1 MSETDFPT
9 WFDAGSYGG
18 LAFSLLVAAAIALY
32 ALRLRRGTPRQLARA
47 MLACLVGCCL
57 MFAPIW
63 WAQSRFDL
71 LGPTLDPTEIGFWL
85 AWTALLGWSLPLGT
99 ALGYALLAAP
109 QPLTGAVPVPALLR
123 GQSRSPTPISHPTT
137 PADPGRQIEPLGP
150 GRAWGQLVPVSGPF
164 AQRALPLTLQM
175 TLLGREADCDI
186 VVPDEQASRHHAE
199 LRWDHSHVHLVDRGS
214 LNGTRVNGQGV
225 LGRVP
230 LRDGDVIEIG
240 SQRYRFEYLAAPP
253 RALTPSGPIATDAEE
268 TRKVPSPAAAMI
280 RVPSSPIALALIA
293 GNGPEPGKRWSLDA
307 PLMTIGRDV
316 ACEICLPDSSVSRR
330 HAQIVRQASGL
341 YVQDLDSQNGT
352 LLNGKPLL
360 APAPLRAGD
369 VLQVGEV
376 ALRCGSTTAPALASA
391 SDPRVAAPAAAS
403 PPATDAAEA
412 PRVERALPNTHMLL
426 SSQPRPADRPHLAP
440 PRLLPSQAPQA
451 EGN

>member
-47 MLACLVGCCL
+47 MLVCLICCCL

-71 LGPTLDPTEIGFWL
+71 LGPALDPTEIGFWL

-99 ALGYALLAAP
+99 ALGYALLAAS
-109 QPLTGAVPVPALLR
+109 QPLTGAVPVPAHLR
-123 GQSRSPTPISHPTT
+123 GQPRGPTAISHPSAL
-137 PADPGRQIEPLGP
+137 ADPGRHIEPLGP

-186 VVPDEQASRHHAE
+186 VVPDDQASRHHAE
-199 LRWDHSHVHLVDRGS
+199 LRWDHGHVHLVDRGS

-225 LGRVP
+225 LGQVP

-253 RALTPSGPIATDAEE
+253 RAPTPSGPVATDAEE
-268 TRKVPSPAAAMI
+268 TRKVPSPAAAII
-280 RVPSSPIALALIA
+280 RAPSLPIALALIV
-293 GNGPEPGKRWSLDA
+293 GNGPEPGKRWNLDG
-307 PLMTIGRDV
+307 PLTTVGRDA

-369 VLQVGEV
+369 VLQVGELV
-376 ALRCGSTTAPALASA
+376 LRCESTGAPAM
-391 SDPRVAAPAAAS
+391 AAPAAAGLPIPES
-403 PPATDAAEA
+403 AEPVAAPGVA
-412 PRVERALPNTHMLL
+412 RALPNTHTLL
-426 SSQPRPADRPHLAP
+426 SPQPRPADRPHFAP
-440 PRLLPSQAPQA
+440 PRLLPSQAPQTD
-451 EGN
+451 G